1 MPTPTAIIDNE
12 LNLICTSKGWDD
24 LFSFLNYSPYNKNQL
39 EYFKSDTEWLNLLVK
54 CTKNYKEL
62 GYRSILGDTSVQKH
76 IDWIFKPLYHANDKI
91 EGAIITAEAICKY
104 VEKEIQIEK
113 LNTLLETKSE
123 ISKVGSW
130 EYDLKNNKLYW
141 SKMTKKILEVPEDYE
156 PEVETA
162 IEFYKQGHSR
172 NKISMLVHNSLKTG
186 NQFQE
191 KLQIVTNKGNECWI
205 LASGKALYKDGKII
219 KLIGTFQD
227 IDEQVKSELKV
238 RESEKLLHTLVDY
251 LPLNVYI
258 KDVESRRILVNKA
271 ECDFLGAD
279 NPNEI
284 LGKNNFEIYEPKTAQ
299 IIRDEDLEVIKNQ
312 KPVIAK
318 EREIITKNG
327 RRAPMLISKIPLTDV
342 RGHAYAL
349 LGIKMNITNL
359 KQKEDELRR
368 LIDVTSIQ
376 NKKLLNFAHIVSHNL
391 RSHTSNFSMLL
402 EFLSNEQQ
410 EEEKNKIIG
419 MLFKASNNL
428 LSTLDNLNE
437 VVKINSNTSVKR
449 EAINLRKSFESVH
462 ENLVALFKKNQVVFK
477 NQIPKNIN
485 VHCIPAYLDSI
496 ILNLLTNA
504 VKYKHPKRTPKIVVN
519 AEENNGKVVF
529 SVEDNGIGIDL
540 NKNGDKLFGMYKTFH
555 HNDDAR
561 GIGLYIT
568 KNQIE
573 AMGGNIITCSEVD
586 KGTTFKIYFNERY

>member
-1 MPTPTAIIDNE
+1 M
-12 LNLICTSKGWDD
+12 
-24 LFSFLNYSPYNKNQL
+24 FSFLNDYIYNKNQL
-39 EYFKSDTEWLNLLVK
+39 VYFKSNTEWLNLLVT
-54 CTKNYKEL
+54 CIKNDKEL
-62 GYRSILGDTSVQKH
+62 GHRSIVGNTNVQKH
-76 IDWIFKPLYHANDKI
+76 IDWVFKPLYKVNGKI
-91 EGAIITAEAICKY
+91 EGAIITAQAICKY

-123 ISKVGSW
+123 ISKVGTW

-156 PEVETA
+156 PEIETA
-162 IEFYKQGHSR
+162 IEFYKRGHSR

-186 NQFQE
+186 SQFQE
-191 KLQIVTNKGNECWI
+191 KLQIVTANENVCWV
-205 LASGKALYKDGKII
+205 LSSGKALYKDGKII

-227 IDEQVKSELKV
+227 IDEQVKSELKA
-238 RESEKLLHTLVDY
+238 RESEKLLHTLVNY

-271 ECDFLGAD
+271 ECDFLNAN

-312 KPVIAK
+312 KPVIAR
-318 EREIITKNG
+318 EREIITKDG

-342 RGHAYAL
+342 KGHAYAL

-402 EFLSNEQQ
+402 EFLGNEQQ
-410 EEEKNKIIG
+410 EKEKNKIIG
-419 MLFKASNNL
+419 MLFKASDNL

-437 VVKINSNTSVKR
+437 VVKINSNTNAKK
-449 EAINLRKSFESVH
+449 EAINLRKSFESIH
-462 ENLVALFKKNQVVFK
+462 ENLIALFKKNKIVFK

-504 VKYKHPKRTPKIVVN
+504 VKYKHPKRTPEIIVN
-519 AEENNGKVVF
+519 AEKDDDKVVF

-573 AMGGNIITCSEVD
+573 VMGGNIITCSEVD